1 MNGEKKEK
9 QRMKKVIAVLLCSV
23 MLTAMVAGVAFAENK
38 YCPFCGH
45 EYSTE
50 KGFAFC
56 PNCGKELPKQ
66 SRAEEEQVNSDAVAV
81 GDVVTFGR
89 YEQDNDSSN
98 GKEEVEWV
106 VLAKDGNKALLISKY
121 ALDCQ
126 QYNSSRVD
134 ITWETCSL
142 RSWLNETFMNAAFS
156 DVEQKQII
164 TSKVTADRNPDYS
177 TDPGKDTTD
186 KVFLLSI
193 TEANKYFSTDAER
206 QCIPTAYAKAK
217 GCYVNSDKNTCWWWL
232 RSPGYNS
239 YYTSGVLTVGS
250 VGCHGNHV
258 NTGDDAV
265 RPALWINLDS

>member
-1 MNGEKKEK
+1 
-9 QRMKKVIAVLLCSV
+9 MKKLIAILLCAV
-23 MLTAMVAGVAFAENK
+23 MLAGMPAGIALGENR

-45 EYSTE
+45 EYPLE
-50 KGFAFC
+50 KGFAYC

-66 SRAEEEQVNSDAVAV
+66 SPAEEQMKSDAVAV

-126 QYNSSRVD
+126 QYNSSKVD
-134 ITWETCSL
+134 ITWETCNL
-142 RSWLNETFMNAAFS
+142 RSWLNGTFMNAAFS
-156 DVEQKQII
+156 DAEQKQII

-206 QCIPTAYAKAK
+206 QCIPTAYARAK
-217 GCYVNSDKNTCWWWL
+217 GCLVNLDNNCWWWL
-232 RSPGYNS
+232 RSPGNGS
-239 YYTSGVLTVGS
+239 DNASGVNTNGS
-250 VGCHGNHV
+250 ILGY
-258 NTGDDAV
+258 GDYVYFDYVAV